1 MKQFYQL
8 LTLVTLSLM
17 TSAKAMA
24 QEAYA
29 VYTDDGT
36 LTFYYDNQKSTR
48 EGTAYELNTS
58 YVSPGW
64 YTDHAADIKK
74 AVFTPSFADARPT
87 STLRWFM
94 GAFDNN
100 EYKYVSS
107 LSEIEGIEYLNT
119 SNVTDM
125 GSMFNGCSGL
135 TTIYCGDNWNTDKVT
150 DSNNMFYNCTNL
162 VGGKGTVYDDA
173 HVDVSYAHDDEGES
187 NPGYLT
193 YKDKDV
199 VVILDPFDNGEE
211 HTIGDEIDED
221 TDLDGTVIDN
231 VYYSIAPEDGGYDAD
246 EKCVVLNREMTEE
259 EMDEVVTFLLGED
272 EMKQKFSGIVF
283 EVPAGKGQV
292 SVTMMAKGNSI
303 LKVKFGSQKP
313 LEFSLSN
320 AKMTAR
326 FPYELTETTYVYV
339 FAGAGAHAVGAK
351 PYRAPAAENC
361 LKIYSVSNTVDETS
375 VLTVVDGISEP
386 ENGEVIRYGLD
397 GTPLSGKR
405 RSVNLVRMKDGSMK
419 KVIVK

>member
-8 LTLVTLSLM
+8 LTLVMLSLM

-94 GAFDNN
+94 GAYDNN

-150 DSNNMFYNCTNL
+150 NFDNMFSNCTNL
-162 VGGKGTVYDDA
+162 VGVKGTVYDDA

-199 VVILDPFDNGEE
+199 VVILDQFDNGEE

-231 VYYSIAPEDGGYDAD
+231 VYYIPLRPKMVATMLTRSVSWREPRAD
-246 EKCVVLNREMTEE
+246 EGRFDEE
-259 EMDEVVTFLLGED
+259 SHRQVT
-272 EMKQKFSGIVF
+272 
-283 EVPAGKGQV
+283 
-292 SVTMMAKGNSI
+292 
-303 LKVKFGSQKP
+303 
-313 LEFSLSN
+313 
-320 AKMTAR
+320 
-326 FPYELTETTYVYV
+326 
-339 FAGAGAHAVGAK
+339 
-351 PYRAPAAENC
+351 YR
-361 LKIYSVSNTVDETS
+361 
-375 VLTVVDGISEP
+375 
-386 ENGEVIRYGLD
+386 
-397 GTPLSGKR
+397 KR
-405 RSVNLVRMKDGSMK
+405 RLTDDCH
-419 KVIVK
+419 

>member
-1 MKQFYQL
+1 
-8 LTLVTLSLM
+8 M
-17 TSAKAMA
+17 TSVEGM
-24 QEAYA
+24 
-29 VYTDDGT
+29 
-36 LTFYYDNQKSTR
+36 FY
-48 EGTAYELNTS
+48 
-58 YVSPGW
+58 
-64 YTDHAADIKK
+64 
-74 AVFTPSFADARPT
+74 
-87 STLRWFM
+87 
-94 GAFDNN
+94 
-100 EYKYVSS
+100 
-107 LSEIEGIEYLNT
+107 
-119 SNVTDM
+119 
-125 GSMFNGCSGL
+125 GCSGL
-135 TTIYCGDNWNTDKVT
+135 TTIYCGDNWYTDKVT
-150 DSNNMFYNCTNL
+150 SSNNMFSNCTNL
-162 VGGKGTVYDDA
+162 VNGKGTVYDDA

-187 NPGYLT
+187 NPGFLT

-221 TDLDGTVIDN
+221 TNLDGTVIDN

-292 SVTMMAKGNSI
+292 SVTMMAKGHSI

-375 VLTVVDGISEP
+375 VTTAVDGISEL
-386 ENGEVIRYGLD
+386 ENGEVNRYGLD

-405 RSVNLVRMKDGSMK
+405 RGVNLVRMKDGSMK

>member
-1 MKQFYQL
+1 
-8 LTLVTLSLM
+8 
-17 TSAKAMA
+17 
-24 QEAYA
+24 
-29 VYTDDGT
+29 
-36 LTFYYDNQKSTR
+36 
-48 EGTAYELNTS
+48 
-58 YVSPGW
+58 
-64 YTDHAADIKK
+64 
-74 AVFTPSFADARPT
+74 
-87 STLRWFM
+87 M
-94 GAFDNN
+94 GAYDNN

-125 GSMFNGCSGL
+125 GSMFNGCSCL

-162 VGGKGTVYDDA
+162 VGVKGTVYDAA

-187 NPGYLT
+187 NPGHLT

-211 HTIGDEIDED
+211 HTIDDEIDED
-221 TDLDGTVIDN
+221 TNLDGTVIDN

-283 EVPAGKGQV
+283 EVPAGKEQV

-326 FPYELTETTYVYV
+326 FLYELTETTYVYV

-375 VLTVVDGISEP
+375 VPTAVNGISEP

-405 RSVNLVRMKDGSMK
+405 RGVNLVRMKDGSMK